1 MEDILKEIIE
11 IDKTAR
17 EIVKDE
23 KEKKINIDEFIESE
37 FKTKKTILDLEYKE
51 EVKRQKE
58 KYTKL
63 FEEKKVEIDISVQ
76 NKISEVEKSYN
87 DKEKDIIND
96 IINSIK
102 NVEE

>member
-11 IDKTAR
+11 IDKNAR

-23 KEKKINIDEFIESE
+23 KDKKVNIDDFIESE
-37 FKTKKTILDLEYKE
+37 FRTKKTILDLEYKE
-51 EVKRQKE
+51 EVTKQKQ

-63 FEEKKVEIDISVQ
+63 SEKEKIEIDKMVQ

-87 DKEKDIIND
+87 DKEKDIIKHV
-96 IINSIK
+96 INSIK